1 MPVIWNT
8 FMAVTMGISL
18 QQIGKGAVGSPYI
31 PSPFPLPPPQPE
43 YLFIF
48 PSNLTCD
55 DKFTVQMTV
64 IPTAEANVGF
74 RLHFAP
80 PDGEPLDFENGDLFF
95 SFHLRWH
102 FDYGPSKEIAFNDR
116 YNGEWSRPEVTVGG
130 NLWPNVTAGERFI
143 VSTSKA
149 GPCFVTF
156 VILGDDMHLAVPIAM
171 EPLVFC
177 PKVPVTGDPRK
188 LWLTVNEDKQ
198 GAKEVIVQWVTW
210 MPSF

>member
-1 MPVIWNT
+1 MKFRLLFCALCLWGQAAGQGAEVLRIVQELSRDLQESANQRDSWLTRYQQIADVIKNSNDLSEELLEISNVAMPVIWNT

-116 YNGEWSRPEVTVGG
+116 YNGEWSAQR
-130 NLWPNVTAGERFI
+130 
-143 VSTSKA
+143 
-149 GPCFVTF
+149 
-156 VILGDDMHLAVPIAM
+156 
-171 EPLVFC
+171 
-177 PKVPVTGDPRK
+177 
-188 LWLTVNEDKQ
+188 
-198 GAKEVIVQWVTW
+198 
-210 MPSF
+210 